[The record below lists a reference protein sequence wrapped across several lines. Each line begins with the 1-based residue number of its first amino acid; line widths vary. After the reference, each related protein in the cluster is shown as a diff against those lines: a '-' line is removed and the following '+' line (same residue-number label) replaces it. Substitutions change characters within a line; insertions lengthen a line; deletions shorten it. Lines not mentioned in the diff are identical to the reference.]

1 MKRLLDNLHK
11 KNKYYNELFRIIS
24 GMMYDLQ
31 NGKEEEFKMLIKK
44 RAEVIKAVDALDSER
59 RKVIESMSK
68 TVQPHVKNLV
78 ICREEPVNAMEKSV
92 YAIAQENRKL
102 LRKII
107 TYNKNLDMQV
117 RLVISKSKTTQ

>member
-1 MKRLLDNLHK
+1 MKRLLDNLQK

-31 NGKEEEFKMLIKK
+31 NGKEDEFKKLIQK
-44 RAEVIKAVDALDSER
+44 RTEIMQAIDVLDANR
-59 RKVIESMSK
+59 RKLIESMSK
-68 TVQPHVKNLV
+68 NVQPHIKNLV
-78 ICREEPVNAMEKSV
+78 ICREEPVNMTEKSI
-92 YAIAQENRKL
+92 YTMAQENRKL